1 MRASE
6 FITERKKRKGKKPKY
21 AAYGPG
27 PYGWY
32 GYNAGYSGDGGSGG
46 DGGGGSESIQHEAA
60 YEGNI
65 GIMEVNKFFQIAT
78 PEQKKLFKQLLAVDR
93 TKDAWRL
100 VQDVTNVKLKGK
112 EFAEGSDRAEAQADY
127 MEGKCMVLAIAIN
140 QHNPTRYPIGYIWE
154 YNMSAGAPD
163 MQMDDDEW
171 NDLSPEEQEE
181 ISNDIS
187 RHSIVHAYV
196 RDQETNEYIDARGRH
211 KTLPN
216 LWGRMGQTRFEEF
229 PGSARE
235 LIDITAHGDWDEV
248 GDQVSFK
255 RGRPAFDSLAGPAG
269 VKRALDYA
277 VKYLG
282 VVGPELA
289 KSPNVPQNQQGVAE
303 GWDDEDEIDK
313 ITLIKSLQWPELVNK
328 VSSAMKAMGWKGQR
342 KDDGSFMFSTRG
354 QLDDEWYIVIIDNR
368 GNNMFTYALGTV
380 EEGDPHI
387 GEQES
392 LPMTEASVSELMN
405 AIREGFGLNEQGLA
419 ENFADGRNPQDK
431 GDAKRHGVPTKSS
444 VSTLRKVAK
453 QGGRKGQ
460 LAHWMANMKAGKDKK

>member
-46 DGGGGSESIQHEAA
+46 DGGAGSESIQHEAA

-78 PEQKKLFKQLLAVDR
+78 PEQKKLFKQLLAADR

-112 EFAEGSDRAEAQADY
+112 EF
-127 MEGKCMVLAIAIN
+127 
-140 QHNPTRYPIGYIWE
+140 
-154 YNMSAGAPD
+154 
-163 MQMDDDEW
+163 
-171 NDLSPEEQEE
+171 
-181 ISNDIS
+181 
-187 RHSIVHAYV
+187 
-196 RDQETNEYIDARGRH
+196 
-211 KTLPN
+211 
-216 LWGRMGQTRFEEF
+216 
-229 PGSARE
+229 
-235 LIDITAHGDWDEV
+235 
-248 GDQVSFK
+248 
-255 RGRPAFDSLAGPAG
+255 
-269 VKRALDYA
+269 
-277 VKYLG
+277 
-282 VVGPELA
+282 
-289 KSPNVPQNQQGVAE
+289 AE

-431 GDAKRHGVPTKSS
+431 GDAKRHGVPTKAS